1 MNQLT
6 QNDPKQWWRD
16 VKDVVGLSKQ
26 DNTSVLKGLANAT
39 ANGNMA
45 QLAENINDFF
55 WSVSSDLPPLPK
67 ENKYSQIEY
76 SHVPDQYIISIQQVE
91 KNLSQ
96 IKLGK
101 APGPDEITSWMLRDL
116 APILAPPIASLF
128 NASIRDGY
136 VPPAWKSANI
146 IPLPKKCPPKKI
158 ESDLRPVSLTSLL
171 AKELERIIAP
181 WINHIIGEHRR
192 PSVW

>member
-1 MNQLT
+1 M
-6 QNDPKQWWRD
+6 
-16 VKDVVGLSKQ
+16 
-26 DNTSVLKGLANAT
+26 T

-45 QLAENINDFF
+45 QLAKNINDFF
-55 WSVSSDLPPLPK
+55 WSVASDLPPLPK

-76 SHVPDQYIISIQQVE
+76 SHVPDQYIISIQQVD

-128 NASIRDGY
+128 KASIRDSY
-136 VPPAWKSANI
+136 VPPASKSANI
-146 IPLPKKCPPKKI
+146 IPLPKKCPPKKNRI
-158 ESDLRPVSLTSLL
+158 GLETSFVDIVTCQRARENYRPLDQGYHRGTY
-171 AKELERIIAP
+171 
-181 WINHIIGEHRR
+181 RR
-192 PSVW
+192 PSV